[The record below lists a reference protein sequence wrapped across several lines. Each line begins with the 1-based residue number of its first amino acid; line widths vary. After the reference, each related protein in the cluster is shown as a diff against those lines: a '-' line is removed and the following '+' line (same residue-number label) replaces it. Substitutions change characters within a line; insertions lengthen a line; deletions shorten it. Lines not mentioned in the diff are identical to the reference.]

1 MRALENRVATALR
14 WRFFLLSVAP
24 APLHS
29 LPDATLK
36 PACRVAVGRFF
47 ARRSSR
53 RASAG
58 KDNLMSPLSPELVAK
73 RERLLALI
81 RGYDSCAVA
90 FSGGVDST
98 VVAKAAQL
106 ALGDRAIA
114 VTGTSASLAAGE
126 LDEAR
131 TLARLIG
138 IRHEVIE
145 TEEFAEPAYLANA
158 PDRCYHCKT
167 ELYTQ
172 LEGVTVRFGV
182 AVVLNGANLDDRGD
196 YRPGMTAA
204 AEHQVRSPLL
214 ECELSKDDVRQLAA
228 SWNMP
233 IWDKPASPCLSSRI
247 AYGEEVTP
255 ERVRMIDQAEQ
266 FLRSPWPARVTG
278 PLSQG
283 GPGAARGSGR
293 GSTAT
298 GRGGNAHAAPC
309 ATQES
314 RLQVRDSRPGRI
326 PLGQPQPGAA
336 CRKPARPPLA
346 SRSREWQLG
355 LCRLSGVRASH
366 R

>member
-1 MRALENRVATALR
+1 M
-14 WRFFLLSVAP
+14 
-24 APLHS
+24 
-29 LPDATLK
+29 
-36 PACRVAVGRFF
+36 
-47 ARRSSR
+47 SS
-53 RASAG
+53 
-58 KDNLMSPLSPELVAK
+58 LSPELVAK

-228 SWNMP
+228 SWNLP

-266 FLRSPWPARVTG
+266 ILRA
-278 PLSQG
+278 
-283 GPGAARGSGR
+283 
-293 GSTAT
+293 
-298 GRGGNAHAAPC
+298 
-309 ATQES
+309 
-314 RLQVRDSRPGRI
+314 
-326 PLGQPQPGAA
+326 
-336 CRKPARPPLA
+336 
-346 SRSREWQLG
+346 LG
-355 LCRLSGVRASH
+355 LRELRVRYHKGDLARLEVPIEALPRLAEAETRTQLLAQLKSLGFKYVTLDLEGFRSGSLNQVLPVESLRVL